1 MIEVKNNFLL
11 YLKQSEVGSP
21 VAECESK
28 KKKERSFGQF
38 CPSNLS
44 RRVAH
49 PSPSTPFKRE
59 KESKTT
65 TPSKSKTPIH
75 RRVWE

>member
-44 RRVAH
+44 RRVARPSTIHANLRERKNSKYYH
-49 PSPSTPFKRE
+49 PSNQ
-59 KESKTT
+59 
-65 TPSKSKTPIH
+65 
-75 RRVWE
+75 